1 MSSRALHHK
10 NIIKSHYNGKG
21 FYVEQLFNGCLAI
34 YSYYIESGQDCFLVD
49 PLFDVAQYVEIMKSR
64 GKKLKGI
71 FISHYHADYLSG
83 QYQLA
88 KTFKCKIYMGPQ
100 SVGADNVVNMHDKE
114 QI

>member
-1 MSSRALHHK
+1 
-10 NIIKSHYNGKG
+10 
-21 FYVEQLFNGCLAI
+21 
-34 YSYYIESGQDCFLVD
+34 
-49 PLFDVAQYVEIMKSR
+49 MKSR

>member
-1 MSSRALHHK
+1 
-10 NIIKSHYNGKG
+10 
-21 FYVEQLFNGCLAI
+21 
-34 YSYYIESGQDCFLVD
+34 
-49 PLFDVAQYVEIMKSR
+49 MKSR

-100 SVGADNVVNMHDKE
+100 SVGADNVANMHDRE